1 MRAQLATTRLF
12 LTPRTLAHESPS
24 LRPVQEDPTWPARS
38 WAGPRGAGLESV
50 SLSLPPPSE
59 WIRDYADS
67 VPDPE
72 ALRVEVDTFM
82 ETYDEKMAEVGLPHG
97 QLVESRLLS
106 LC

>member
-1 MRAQLATTRLF
+1 MIPPGLQGPGRGPEGRAWN
-12 LTPRTLAHESPS
+12 P
-24 LRPVQEDPTWPARS
+24 
-38 WAGPRGAGLESV
+38 